1 MLLLDQDVFQFTQSK
16 ALSTLSQKSATV
28 AENGETTATVA
39 LSCDSRCFRRQID
52 AEIGDYA
59 YSRQCGQAL
68 ITQYLY
74 YDGCAEA

>member
-1 MLLLDQDVFQFTQSK
+1 VLLLDQDVFQFTQSK
-16 ALSTLSQKSATV
+16 ALSTLLQKSAI
-28 AENGETTATVA
+28 A